1 MGSLAVAEDI
11 HPTATPS
18 PHTWKRDQFRAALR
32 AQRRCCKMCQGMPKL
47 HLGEGTEESRQTPG
61 PRAGAI
67 LLGKMAHW
75 SLLLRPP
82 ATSSSG

>member
-1 MGSLAVAEDI
+1 MCSLAVAEDTD
-11 HPTATPS
+11 PTVTPT
-18 PHTWKRDQFRAALR
+18 PHTWKRDQHRAALK
-32 AQRRCCKMCQGMPKL
+32 QRGCCKVCQGIPKL
-47 HLGEGTEESRQTPG
+47 HLGEGIEESRQTPG